1 LEKAVVIQYP
11 YRTLFWLETANMT
24 ALALQALISSLK
36 KIADVAVLVT
46 FCFQNLGMVT
56 IL

>member
-1 LEKAVVIQYP
+1 VVIQYP